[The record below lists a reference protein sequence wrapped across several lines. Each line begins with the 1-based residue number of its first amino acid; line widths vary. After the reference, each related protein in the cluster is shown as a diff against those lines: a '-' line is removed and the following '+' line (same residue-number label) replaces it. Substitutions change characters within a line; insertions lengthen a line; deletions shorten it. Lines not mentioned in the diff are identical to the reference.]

1 MYILYLAIILTGH
14 ASNRPGTVVTFTGQY
29 HTAKACTDAAA
40 AIQKSAGLVASVA
53 ACTSKG

>member
-1 MYILYLAIILTGH
+1 MYILYLAIVLFTQG
-14 ASNRPGTVVTFTGQY
+14 SNKPAVVVTFTGQY